1 MGEIRMKTRGN
12 VAAVLAKAEAGGA
25 YAVELAA
32 LRRRLRQLGEHQ
44 AGLLP
49 GEVLE
54 PVADLPRL
62 EELPEPPPGQARDV
76 LGRLVVVKL
85 NGGLGT
91 SMGLAGP
98 KSLIE
103 VKPGMSFLD
112 VLARQVLALRER
124 HRARIPLVLMNSPAT
139 RGPSL
144 EVLRRYDGLRVPG
157 VPLDFLQGREP
168 KIRADDLLP
177 VQWPADPE
185 LEWCPPGH
193 GDIYPALAASGTLD
207 VLLGAGLRYAFVSNS
222 DNLGALADA
231 RIAAWLAAEQV
242 PFALEAVRGTAADR
256 KGGHL
261 ARYQGRVVLRET
273 AQVPGG
279 DTSFTDVERWRWYN
293 TNNIWIDLRALKGLQ
308 AADPAA
314 PALPLVV
321 NSKTVDP
328 RDPASTPVIQLES
341 AMGAA
346 IGSIPGARAVQV
358 PRSRFAPV
366 KTTDDLLVV
375 RSDAYQLT
383 SDGEMMPRF
392 DGPGPVVTLDKEFY
406 GLLSGF
412 EQRFP
417 AGPPSL
423 RRCRRFEVVGDVT
436 FGADVV
442 AVGDVEVAGP
452 RHVPDGEVLG
462 G

>member
-76 LGRLVVVKL
+76 LGRLVVLKL

-124 HRARIPLVLMNSPAT
+124 YGARLPLVLMNSPAT

-144 EVLRRYDGLRVPG
+144 EALRRYDGLRVPG

-231 RIAAWLAAEQV
+231 RIAAWLATEQV

-383 SDGEMMPRF
+383 SDGEMRPRF
-392 DGPGPVVTLDKEFY
+392 GGPGPVVTLDKEFY

-417 AGPPSL
+417 AGAPSL

-436 FGADVV
+436 FGANVV

>member
-1 MGEIRMKTRGN
+1 MNMPDH
-12 VAAVLAKAEAGGA
+12 VAAVLAKAEAGGCRGA
-25 YAVELAA
+25 ELAA
-32 LRRRLRQLGEHQ
+32 LRRRLRQVGEQQ
-44 AGLLP
+44 AGRLP

-54 PVADLPRL
+54 PLPDLPRL
-62 EELPEPPPGQARDV
+62 EELPEPAPGLARDV
-76 LGRLVVVKL
+76 LDRLVIVKL
-85 NGGLGT
+85 DGGLGT
-91 SMGLAGP
+91 SMGLSGP
-98 KSLIE
+98 KSLLE
-103 VKPGMSFLD
+103 VKPGASFLD
-112 VLARQVLALRER
+112 VIATQVLAMRER
-124 HRARIPLVLMNSPAT
+124 HAARLPLVLMNSATT

-144 EVLRRYDGLRVPG
+144 HALRRYGSLRVPG

-168 KIRADDLLP
+168 KIRADDLQP

-193 GDIYPALAASGTLD
+193 GDIYIALAASGTLD
-207 VLLGAGLRYAFVSNS
+207 TLLDAGLCYAFVSNS
-222 DNLGALADA
+222 DNLGALADV

-242 PFALEAVRGTAADR
+242 PFALEAVRGTSADR

-273 AQVPGG
+273 AQVPDG

-293 TNNIWIDLRALKGLQ
+293 TNNIWIDLRALKNLQ

-314 PALPLVV
+314 PALPLIV
-321 NSKTVDP
+321 NRETVDP

-346 IGSIPGARAVQV
+346 IGSIPGARAIHV

-383 SDGEMMPRF
+383 GDGQLTPSYA
-392 DGPGPVVTLDKEFY
+392 GPGPVATLDKDFY
-406 GLLSGF
+406 KLLSDF
-412 EQRFP
+412 ERRFP
-417 AGPPSL
+417 AGVPSL
-423 RRCRRFEVVGDVT
+423 RRCRRFEVEGDVT
-436 FGADVV
+436 FGAGVT
-442 AVGDVEVAGP
+442 AVGDVRVTGP